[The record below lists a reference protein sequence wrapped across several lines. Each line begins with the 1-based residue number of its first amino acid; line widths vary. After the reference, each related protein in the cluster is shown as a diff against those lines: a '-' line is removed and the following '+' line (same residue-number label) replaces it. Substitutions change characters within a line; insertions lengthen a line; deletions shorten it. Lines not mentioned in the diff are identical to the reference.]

1 MSSEDIF
8 TIAIDGPAGSGKGT
22 IAKQLSQELKL
33 NYLDSGAI
41 YRILGFHLKE
51 NNIPIEN
58 DALVKERIQK
68 AKIQFIEDIIYLN
81 DRDVTDAIRTES
93 IAKMASLIAAK
104 KTVRESILDLQ
115 RSFLQKPGLVAEGR
129 DMGTVVF
136 PEAKHKFFLTATVE
150 ERASRRYK
158 QLISKGFDVSMADLV
173 VEIQERDFRDT
184 NRTISPLVPAAN
196 AVIIDTTELSPNQV
210 IEFILGDI

>member
-1 MSSEDIF
+1 MNLI
-8 TIAIDGPAGSGKGT
+8 TIDGPAGSGKGT

-58 DALVKERIQK
+58 DALVIERIQK
-68 AKIQFIEDIIYLN
+68 AKIQFIENTIYLN

-158 QLISKGFDVSMADLV
+158 QLISKGFDVSIIDLV
-173 VEIQERDFRDT
+173 AEIQERDFRDT

-196 AVIIDTTELSPNQV
+196 AVIIDSTELSPSQV

>member
-1 MSSEDIF
+1 MNLI
-8 TIAIDGPAGSGKGT
+8 TIDGPAGSGKGT

-58 DALVKERIQK
+58 DALVKDRIQK
-68 AKIQFIEDIIYLN
+68 AKIQFMEDIIYLN
-81 DRDVTDAIRTES
+81 DRDVTDTIRTES

-104 KTVRESILDLQ
+104 NTVRESILDLQ

-158 QLISKGFDVSMADLV
+158 QLISKGFDVTMHDLV
-173 VEIQERDFRDT
+173 IEIQERDFRDT

-196 AVIIDTTELSPNQV
+196 AVIIDTTELSPSQV

>member
-1 MSSEDIF
+1 MNLI
-8 TIAIDGPAGSGKGT
+8 TIDGPAGSGKGT

-41 YRILGFHLKE
+41 YRILGFHLKK
-51 NNIPIEN
+51 NNIPIDN
-58 DALVKERIQK
+58 DALVKESILK
-68 AKIQFIEDIIYLN
+68 AKIQFIEDTIYLN

-115 RSFLQKPGLVAEGR
+115 RSFLKKPGLVAEGR

-136 PEAKHKFFLTATVE
+136 PEAKFKFFLTATVE

-158 QLISKGFDVSMADLV
+158 QLISKGFDVSITDLV
-173 VEIQERDFRDT
+173 VELQERDFRDT

-196 AVIIDTTELSPNQV
+196 AVIIDTTELSPSQV
-210 IEFILGDI
+210 INFILGDI

>member
-1 MSSEDIF
+1 MNLI
-8 TIAIDGPAGSGKGT
+8 TIDGPAGSGKGT

-58 DALVKERIQK
+58 DALVKERILK
-68 AKIQFIEDIIYLN
+68 AKIQFIEDTIYLN

-196 AVIIDTTELSPNQV
+196 AVIIDTTELSPSQV

>member
-1 MSSEDIF
+1 MNLI
-8 TIAIDGPAGSGKGT
+8 TIDGPAGSGKGT

-51 NNIPIEN
+51 NNIPIE
-58 DALVKERIQK
+58 DDVLIKENIQK
-68 AKIQFIEDIIYLN
+68 AKIQFIEDTIYLN
-81 DRDVTDAIRTES
+81 DRDVTDPIRTES

-115 RSFLQKPGLVAEGR
+115 RSFLKKPGLVAEGR

-136 PEAKHKFFLTATVE
+136 PEAKYKFFLTATVE

-173 VEIQERDFRDT
+173 AEIQERDFRDT
-184 NRTISPLVPAAN
+184 NRTISPLVPASN
-196 AVIIDTTELSPNQV
+196 AVIIDTTELSPSQV

>member
-1 MSSEDIF
+1 MNLI
-8 TIAIDGPAGSGKGT
+8 TIDGPAGSGKGT

-68 AKIQFIEDIIYLN
+68 AKIQFIENTIYLN

-158 QLISKGFDVSMADLV
+158 QLISKGFDVNIADLV

-196 AVIIDTTELSPNQV
+196 AVIIDTTELSPSQV

>member
-1 MSSEDIF
+1 MNLI
-8 TIAIDGPAGSGKGT
+8 TIDGPAGSGKGT

-58 DALVKERIQK
+58 DALVKEIIQK
-68 AKIQFIEDIIYLN
+68 AKIQFIEDTIYLN

-158 QLISKGFDVSMADLV
+158 QLISKGFDVIMADLV

-184 NRTISPLVPAAN
+184 NRTISPLVPADN
-196 AVIIDTTELSPNQV
+196 AVIIDSTELSPSQV

>member
-1 MSSEDIF
+1 M
-8 TIAIDGPAGSGKGT
+8 
-22 IAKQLSQELKL
+22 
-33 NYLDSGAI
+33 
-41 YRILGFHLKE
+41 
-51 NNIPIEN
+51 
-58 DALVKERIQK
+58 
-68 AKIQFIEDIIYLN
+68 EDIIYLN

-136 PEAKHKFFLTATVE
+136 PEAKYKFFLTATVE

-196 AVIIDTTELSPNQV
+196 AVIIDTTELSPSQV

>member
-1 MSSEDIF
+1 MNLI
-8 TIAIDGPAGSGKGT
+8 TIDGPAGSGKGT

-68 AKIQFIEDIIYLN
+68 AKIQFIEDTIYLN

-158 QLISKGFDVSMADLV
+158 QLISKGFDVNMIDLV

-184 NRTISPLVPAAN
+184 NRTISPLVPASN
-196 AVIIDTTELSPNQV
+196 AVIIDTTELSPSQV

>member
-1 MSSEDIF
+1 MNLI
-8 TIAIDGPAGSGKGT
+8 TIDGPAGSGKGT

-68 AKIQFIEDIIYLN
+68 AKIQFIENTIYLN

-115 RSFLQKPGLVAEGR
+115 RSFLQNPGLVAEGR

-196 AVIIDTTELSPNQV
+196 AVIIDSTELSPSQV